1 MAVIEVK
8 DLSFKYLGGKDFALR
23 GINLEVEKGETILL
37 VGPSGC
43 GKSTLIRT
51 INGLIPHRYAGEY
64 KGSVTVSGVNVAE
77 SSPQALSRIV
87 GTVMQEV
94 SKQLVAQTVEDDV
107 AFGPA
112 NLCMPREELRRR
124 VEASL
129 KAVGA
134 LHLRERDINALS
146 GGEKQR
152 VVFAGILAMDPEV
165 VLLDEPLANLDSE
178 GVRLVL
184 ERVEDFKQRG
194 KTIVIAEHRTEEIL
208 EGVRVDRIIVMDK
221 GVVLKELDSPE
232 GLAEYRDKVRVP
244 SSLIYS
250 AQMVDKSLL
259 PINGVTTRDSGKDV
273 IIFEGVYFSYD
284 GTRYALENV
293 SLTIREGERVALLG
307 NNGAGKSTMSKLML
321 GLLKPTKGRVL
332 VDGEDT
338 RRKEPYELAGKV
350 GLVVQDPYSMLF
362 ARTVREELAFGPRNL
377 GVPLV
382 EIDRRVDEVSKAC
395 GISHLLDGSPF
406 SSSYGEKKRICVGA
420 VLTMY
425 PSILILDEP
434 TAGQDYANYVRFLD
448 FVTSLNQVRTFI
460 LITHDIDIA
469 LEYTDRTIVLSG
481 GRVIADG
488 STVEVLAREDI
499 LRQGSLRETQLIRL
513 GRELSNG
520 KRVYRRREL
529 EKALQKT

>member
-1 MAVIEVK
+1 MTITEKVSTGTQGLNSHSFLMFKAYIGLTCRGESTPEKFFHKRQVTDNVKFFVFFSCCVAVIEVK
-8 DLSFKYLGGKDFALR
+8 GLSFKYLGGKDFALR
-23 GINLEVEKGETILL
+23 GIDLEVEKGETILL

-43 GKSTLIRT
+43 GKSTLIRA

-232 GLAEYRDKVRVP
+232 DLAEYRDKVRVP

-250 AQMVDKSLL
+250 AQMSISLYYL
-259 PINGVTTRDSGKDV
+259 
-273 IIFEGVYFSYD
+273 
-284 GTRYALENV
+284 
-293 SLTIREGERVALLG
+293 
-307 NNGAGKSTMSKLML
+307 
-321 GLLKPTKGRVL
+321 
-332 VDGEDT
+332 
-338 RRKEPYELAGKV
+338 
-350 GLVVQDPYSMLF
+350 
-362 ARTVREELAFGPRNL
+362 
-377 GVPLV
+377 
-382 EIDRRVDEVSKAC
+382 
-395 GISHLLDGSPF
+395 
-406 SSSYGEKKRICVGA
+406 
-420 VLTMY
+420 
-425 PSILILDEP
+425 
-434 TAGQDYANYVRFLD
+434 
-448 FVTSLNQVRTFI
+448 
-460 LITHDIDIA
+460 
-469 LEYTDRTIVLSG
+469 
-481 GRVIADG
+481 
-488 STVEVLAREDI
+488 STVLP
-499 LRQGSLRETQLIRL
+499 
-513 GRELSNG
+513 
-520 KRVYRRREL
+520 RVTL
-529 EKALQKT
+529 EKT